1 MLTLFSLVHVKG
13 MGNIRAS
20 TALELIW
27 TLSEKS
33 INKYCHKTNLENHES
48 AQSSMLNADY
58 GGHVQ
63 AMKPTKRSS
72 IQRRKQQAL
81 ITDVKFIS
89 YPIPLDLFSVLIL
102 VR

>member
-1 MLTLFSLVHVKG
+1 
-13 MGNIRAS
+13 
-20 TALELIW
+20 
-27 TLSEKS
+27 
-33 INKYCHKTNLENHES
+33 
-48 AQSSMLNADY
+48 MLNADY